1 MENMITLMTE
11 KRLED
16 FTEEELNG
24 LVPIAVGL
32 IVADIRQMR
41 EKVEGMIY
49 KTDLFL
55 KDFYAERERYK
66 SSEHYR

>member
-1 MENMITLMTE
+1 MIQIMDE

-16 FTEEELNG
+16 LTEEELNG

-32 IVADIRQMR
+32 IVADIRHMR
-41 EKVEGMIY
+41 KKVEGMIY

-55 KDFYAERERYK
+55 KDFYADRERYK
-66 SSEHYR
+66 SSGHYR